1 MIIRKSKII
10 YLAIEFRFQECLK
23 ETLTRKNLAVQSQ
36 QKKYYK
42 KKVII
47 FKDIIVWI
55 FWKLI

>member
-36 QKKYYK
+36 QKKY
-42 KKVII
+42 
-47 FKDIIVWI
+47 
-55 FWKLI
+55 